1 MSQSVSPFPHFSHSS
16 QYLRLSRPVPTFPQS
31 TTSLPPTDGESSM
44 HALLAAA
51 VMAVTAVQADTSYLY
66 RTHFIRAAP
75 GEILELVDVFQERM
89 NFYDAAGESA
99 PFVMRHAQG
108 DHWDLQIMYP
118 MGSFVDYYSSS
129 RVERRETAAAA
140 SGVTEE
146 QFRKL
151 VREHTSW
158 QEELYVLGPPLETM
172 TATMNSGGYFHTE
185 IMIAL
190 PGMQDELFHEREMEN
205 VYQRLTGRPERMIFT
220 RVSGA
225 PWDNFTLGIFRDL
238 QHFAVPSG
246 MTAEETEAAARD
258 SGFESSA
265 KVGVYMR
272 SLILRHQDTH
282 GGIVTRRR

>member
-1 MSQSVSPFPHFSHSS
+1 MN
-16 QYLRLSRPVPTFPQS
+16 
-31 TTSLPPTDGESSM
+31 
-44 HALLAAA
+44 ALLAAA
-51 VMAVTAVQADTSYLY
+51 LLAVAVQADTTYLY

-75 GEILELVDVFQERM
+75 GEILELVDVIQERM
-89 NFYDAAGESA
+89 SFYDAAGEHA

-118 MGSFVDYYSSS
+118 MGSFVDYYSTS

-140 SGVTEE
+140 SGVTED
-146 QFRKL
+146 QFQR
-151 VREHTSW
+151 RMRARTSW

-172 TATMNSGGYFHTE
+172 TEILNSGGYFHTE

-190 PGMQDELFHEREMEN
+190 PGKQDELFHEREMEN
-205 VYQRLTGRPERMIFT
+205 IYQRLTGRPERMIFT

-238 QHFAVPSG
+238 QHFAAPSG
-246 MTAEETEAAARD
+246 MTAEQTEAAAIEA
-258 SGFESSA
+258 GFESSA

-272 SLILRHQDTH
+272 SLILKHQDTH
-282 GGIVTRRR
+282 GGIVARRR